1 MMNAQSTKSSGSRFN
16 FAKWGFKFLNFKKM
30 SLRFTVPTT
39 IASILIILLFN
50 VLNGISEN
58 KLNQKSLEE
67 RAHGL
72 LRMAEVSAV
81 DPLWQFNMSGI
92 EAVGNALLE
101 NKEVAFVEIF
111 DDNNR
116 ALFSEGKNGIEYNS
130 EKHLMP
136 LRCELIKDGI
146 EIGGVKLTYTTYFV
160 RNEMIKNFL
169 NRMGQTLGI
178 VVMLWLIIFLTS
190 RSIIKSIKKLCDFVS
205 KVSQGDLTSSVEI
218 DSKDEIGFLGEKI
231 LEMAASLSYLI
242 GKINE
247 VSSLLNESS
256 AELVESLSLNFELNK
271 EISRSVEQ
279 IAIGAT
285 QQAKDASDG
294 VEEIGHLAEIIEK
307 VIEST
312 NVLESEIENTEK
324 LKNIG
329 MEAIYDLSAK
339 TKQNSDFSSR
349 INEIVQD
356 SQREVDKIS
365 KVSETISHI
374 SEQTNLLA
382 LNAAIE
388 AARAGESGKGFAV
401 VAEEVRKLAE
411 QSSKSVDEI
420 NTIVRDI
427 QTNSNNIAKMITHIN
442 GILEEQTNSTSKTD
456 KIFNDIATAIQ
467 NTRLRVKEVFSLSE
481 IMEANKN
488 KIVEMISNLSAIT
501 EETAAGSQQ
510 VSANIIEHTK
520 MLERLNASST
530 EMKATANALSQSVG
544 KFTIKNAK

>member
-520 MLERLNASST
+520 MIERLNTSST

-544 KFTIKNAK
+544 KFIIKNTK

>member
-1 MMNAQSTKSSGSRFN
+1 MDANSKGKKSARPN
-16 FAKWGFKFLNFKKM
+16 FTKWGLKILNFKKI

-50 VLNGISEN
+50 TINCISDN
-58 KLNQKSLEE
+58 KFKQKNLED
-67 RAHGL
+67 RAQGL

-92 EAVGNALLE
+92 EAIGNALME
-101 NKEVAFVEIF
+101 NKEVASVEIF
-111 DDNNR
+111 DENER
-116 ALFSEGKNGIEYNS
+116 ALFSKGKPGTEYNS
-130 EKHLMP
+130 QNHLRS
-136 LRCELIKDGI
+136 LKCELIKDDI

-160 RNEMIKNFL
+160 QNEMIKDFIK
-169 NRMGQTLGI
+169 RFGQTLAI
-178 VVMLWLIIFLTS
+178 VIILWLIIFLTS
-190 RSIIKSIKKLCDFVS
+190 KSIVASIKKLCEFVS
-205 KVSQGDLTSSVEI
+205 KVSAGDLTSSMEI

-231 LEMAASLSYLI
+231 LEMSANLSYFI
-242 GKINE
+242 AKINE
-247 VSSLLNESS
+247 VSKLLNESS
-256 AELVESLSLNFELNK
+256 AELVESLGLNFELNK

-427 QTNSNNIAKMITHIN
+427 QMNSNNIAKMITHIN
-442 GILEEQTNSTSKTD
+442 GILEDQTNSTAKTD

-467 NTRLRVKEVFSLSE
+467 NTRLRVREVFALSE

-520 MLERLNASST
+520 MIERLNTSST

-544 KFTIKNAK
+544 KFIIKNTK

>member
-50 VLNGISEN
+50 TINCISDN
-58 KLNQKSLEE
+58 KFKQKNLED
-67 RAHGL
+67 RAQGL

-92 EAVGNALLE
+92 EAIGNALME
-101 NKEVAFVEIF
+101 NKEVASVEIF
-111 DDNNR
+111 DENER
-116 ALFSEGKNGIEYNS
+116 ALFSKGKPGTEYNS
-130 EKHLMP
+130 QNHLRS
-136 LRCELIKDGI
+136 LKCELIKDDI

-160 RNEMIKNFL
+160 QNEMIKDFIK
-169 NRMGQTLGI
+169 RFGQTLAI
-178 VVMLWLIIFLTS
+178 VIILWLIIFLTS
-190 RSIIKSIKKLCDFVS
+190 KSIVASIKKLCEFVS
-205 KVSQGDLTSSVEI
+205 KVSAGDLTSSMEI

-231 LEMAASLSYLI
+231 LEMSANLSYFI
-242 GKINE
+242 AKINE
-247 VSSLLNESS
+247 VSKLLNESS
-256 AELVESLSLNFELNK
+256 AELVESLGLNFELNK

-427 QTNSNNIAKMITHIN
+427 QMNSNNIAKMITHIN
-442 GILEEQTNSTSKTD
+442 GILEDQTNSTAKTD

-467 NTRLRVKEVFSLSE
+467 NTRLRVREVFALSE

-510 VSANIIEHTK
+510 VSASIIEHTK
-520 MLERLNASST
+520 MIERLNTSST

>member
-1 MMNAQSTKSSGSRFN
+1 MNAQSTKSSGSRFN

-520 MLERLNASST
+520 MIERLNTSST

-544 KFTIKNAK
+544 KFIIKNTK

>member
-1 MMNAQSTKSSGSRFN
+1 MDANSKGKKSARPN
-16 FAKWGFKFLNFKKM
+16 FTKWGLKILNFKKI

-50 VLNGISEN
+50 TINCISDN
-58 KLNQKSLEE
+58 KFKQKNLED
-67 RAHGL
+67 RAQGL

-92 EAVGNALLE
+92 EAIGNALME
-101 NKEVAFVEIF
+101 NKEVASVEIF
-111 DDNNR
+111 DENER
-116 ALFSEGKNGIEYNS
+116 ALFSKGKPGTEYNS
-130 EKHLMP
+130 QNHLRS
-136 LRCELIKDGI
+136 LKCELIKDDI

-160 RNEMIKNFL
+160 QNEMIKDFIK
-169 NRMGQTLGI
+169 RFGQTLAI
-178 VVMLWLIIFLTS
+178 VIILWLIIFLTS
-190 RSIIKSIKKLCDFVS
+190 KSIVASIKKLCEFVS
-205 KVSQGDLTSSVEI
+205 KVSAGDLTSSMEI

-231 LEMAASLSYLI
+231 LEMSANLSYFI
-242 GKINE
+242 AKINE
-247 VSSLLNESS
+247 VSKLLNESS
-256 AELVESLSLNFELNK
+256 AELVESLGLNFELNK

-427 QTNSNNIAKMITHIN
+427 QMNSNNIAKMITHIN
-442 GILEEQTNSTSKTD
+442 GILEDQTNSTAKTD

-467 NTRLRVKEVFSLSE
+467 NTRLRVREVFALSE

-510 VSANIIEHTK
+510 VSASIIEHTK
-520 MLERLNASST
+520 MIERLNTSST

>member
-1 MMNAQSTKSSGSRFN
+1 MNAQSTKSSGSRFN

-50 VLNGISEN
+50 TINCISDN
-58 KLNQKSLEE
+58 KFKQKNLED
-67 RAHGL
+67 RAQGL

-92 EAVGNALLE
+92 EAIGNALME
-101 NKEVAFVEIF
+101 NKEVASVEIF
-111 DDNNR
+111 DENER
-116 ALFSEGKNGIEYNS
+116 ALFSKGKPGTEYNS
-130 EKHLMP
+130 QNHLRS
-136 LRCELIKDGI
+136 LKCELIKDDI

-160 RNEMIKNFL
+160 QNEMIKDFIK
-169 NRMGQTLGI
+169 RFGQTLAI
-178 VVMLWLIIFLTS
+178 VIILWLIIFLTS
-190 RSIIKSIKKLCDFVS
+190 KSIVASIKKLCEFVS
-205 KVSQGDLTSSVEI
+205 KVSAGDLTSSMEI

-231 LEMAASLSYLI
+231 LEMSANLSYFI
-242 GKINE
+242 AKINE
-247 VSSLLNESS
+247 VSKLLNESS
-256 AELVESLSLNFELNK
+256 AELVESLGLNFELNK

-427 QTNSNNIAKMITHIN
+427 QMNSNNIAKMITHIN
-442 GILEEQTNSTSKTD
+442 GILEDQTNSTAKTD

-467 NTRLRVKEVFSLSE
+467 NTRLRVREVFALSE

-510 VSANIIEHTK
+510 VSASIIEHTK
-520 MLERLNASST
+520 MIERLNTSST